1 MQAGWAHFSRQL
13 ANSADRNLSCG
24 QKLSRFQESSKVS
37 GSARR
42 LPSFDHEKGDNLVA
56 SGIWN
61 ATAGA
66 VAQSQVVDTVANNL
80 ANVDTLGFKKDSVTF
95 REFLAI
101 EEREPTGADIP
112 RGPVKDK
119 DFYPLDGKDQAFV
132 VVDGTY
138 SNFRPGPLKVT
149 HATLDVAIDGP
160 GFFEVSTPSGIRYT
174 RQGSFK
180 LATDGR
186 LVTSDGFPV
195 LASQPGGLAAENPN
209 TAQPVANAQL
219 GQGGLETQGGVST
232 DAGIAARFINLKDA
246 AGKVSFSPSGE
257 IYSGGE
263 LVAKLSVREFQDPR
277 KLRKVGGALFESRE
291 PANLKN
297 AERSELRQGLL
308 EGSNVNPVEEMTAL
322 IRANRL
328 FEQDLKA
335 MKTYGE
341 LMQREANDIGKL

>member
-1 MQAGWAHFSRQL
+1 M
-13 ANSADRNLSCG
+13 
-24 QKLSRFQESSKVS
+24 
-37 GSARR
+37 
-42 LPSFDHEKGDNLVA
+42 A

-66 VAQSQVVDTVANNL
+66 VAQAQVVDTIANNL
-80 ANVDTLGFKKDSVTF
+80 ANADTLGFKKDSVSF
-95 REFLAI
+95 REFLAA
-101 EEREPTGADIP
+101 EEREQVGADIP

-119 DFYPLDGKDQAFV
+119 DFYPLDGKDQSFV
-132 VVDGTY
+132 VVDATY
-138 SNFRPGPLKVT
+138 SHFRPGPLKVT
-149 HATLDVAIDGP
+149 NGTLDVAIEGP

-195 LASQPGGLAAENPN
+195 LASQPGGLAAEIPN
-209 TAQPVANAQL
+209 TAQPVTTLQS
-219 GQGGLETQGGVST
+219 GQGGPETQGGVST
-232 DAGIAARFINLKDA
+232 EAGVAARFINLRDV
-246 AGKVSFSPSGE
+246 AGRVSFSPAGE
-257 IYSGGE
+257 IYAGGE
-263 LVAKLSVREFQDPR
+263 LVAKVSVREFLDPR
-277 KLRKVGGALFESRE
+277 KLRKAGNALFENKE
-291 PANLKN
+291 PVNLKA
-297 AERSELRQGLL
+297 AERSELRQGML

>member
-1 MQAGWAHFSRQL
+1 
-13 ANSADRNLSCG
+13 
-24 QKLSRFQESSKVS
+24 
-37 GSARR
+37 
-42 LPSFDHEKGDNLVA
+42 VA

-80 ANVDTLGFKKDSVTF
+80 ANADTLGFKKDSVSF
-95 REFLAI
+95 REYLAL

-119 DFYPLDGKDQAFV
+119 DFYPLDGRDQSFV

-149 HATLDVAIDGP
+149 NAMLDVAIEGP

-195 LASQPGGLAAENPN
+195 LASQPGGLAAELPN
-209 TAQPVANAQL
+209 TAQPVANLQL

-232 DAGIAARFINLKDA
+232 EAGIAARFINLKDV
-246 AGKVSFSPSGE
+246 AGKLSFSPGGD
-257 IYSGGE
+257 IYAGGE
-263 LVAKLSVREFQDPR
+263 LVAKVSLAEFADPR
-277 KLRKVGGALFESRE
+277 QLRKVGGALFENRN
-291 PANLKN
+291 PANVR
-297 AERSELRQGLL
+297 APDASALRQGML